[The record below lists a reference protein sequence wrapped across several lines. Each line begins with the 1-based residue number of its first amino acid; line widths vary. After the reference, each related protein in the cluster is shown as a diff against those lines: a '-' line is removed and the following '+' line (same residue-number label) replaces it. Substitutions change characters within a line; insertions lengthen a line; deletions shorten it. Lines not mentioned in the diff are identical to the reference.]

1 MSKSVYFTK
10 TIDLVLNK
18 SFNLET
24 LDRIKS
30 KVYLLADKYIQEFD
44 FNSFKDILILDNI
57 SEHVF
62 KGSEFGIKSI
72 KLQCSEIVNPK
83 YIYKDFNSVSIS
95 FLVTT
100 KKYSICDC
108 DDTSE
113 ILRIKNPETGKCV
126 DYKRHNLEVLMELSI
141 IKS

>member
-10 TIDLVLNK
+10 TIDLVLND

-24 LDRIKS
+24 LNIIKN
-30 KVYLLADKYIQEFD
+30 KAYLLADKYIQEFD
-44 FNSFKDILILDNI
+44 FNSFKDILVLDNV

-62 KGSEFGIKSI
+62 KGSEFRIKSI
-72 KLQCSEIVNPK
+72 ELQCSEIVNPK
-83 YIYKDFNSVSIS
+83 DIYKDFNSVSLS

-100 KKYSICDC
+100 KTYSLCNIP
-108 DDTSE
+108 SE
-113 ILRIKNPETGKCV
+113 TLSIKNPETGECV
-126 DYKRHNLEVLMELSI
+126 DYKRHDLEVLMELSI